1 MQTTFILSHMYRSN
15 LIVSILALTFFILSF
30 SAKAENLA
38 LKNPYI
44 VIDASSGDILEG
56 QNINDR
62 WYPASLT
69 KLMTAYVTFKA
80 IKAGDIEA
88 GSPVVI
94 SNAARKQPPSK
105 MGYKKGV
112 QLRIDTALKI
122 IIIKSAN
129 DVSHALAEAVAGNLK
144 NFVARMNSE
153 ARRLGMTN
161 TQFANSSGL
170 HSANQYSSARD
181 MALLSAQILKEF
193 PQYAYMFEAAAIKT
207 PVKTHYSYNLLLER
221 FKGANGMKTG
231 FVCASGYNLVGSA
244 KRNGRSLITVVMG
257 TSSQTERAVSAAHLL
272 NTGFQNASSNIG
284 NIYNSVTRGGNPK
297 NMRPILCTEKARSS
311 RYDPGAGQAK
321 IKSSHLHPRQVSS
334 KILNITTGGID
345 GPVSAASFVSIRQ
358 IPIPTKRP
366 QKILNVGKVVLKTI
380 GNAATGQIPLPT
392 KRP

>member
-1 MQTTFILSHMYRSN
+1 MYRSN
-15 LIVSILALTFFILSF
+15 LIVSILALVFFILPF
-30 SAKAENLA
+30 SAKAEKLG

-44 VIDASSGDILEG
+44 VIDANSGEILAG
-56 QNINDR
+56 QNIHDR

-69 KLMTAYVTFKA
+69 KLMTAYVTFRA

-88 GSPVVI
+88 GSPVII
-94 SNAARKQPPSK
+94 SDAARRQPPSK
-105 MGYKKGV
+105 MGYKKGIK
-112 QLRIDTALKI
+112 LRIDTALKI

-129 DVSHALAEAVAGNLK
+129 DVSHALGEAVAGNLK

-153 ARRLGMTN
+153 ANRLGMIN
-161 TQFANSSGL
+161 TRFANSNGL
-170 HSANQYSSARD
+170 HSANQVSSARD

-244 KRNGRSLITVVMG
+244 TRNGRSLIAVVMG

-272 NTGFQNASSNIG
+272 ETGFQNAGSKKG
-284 NIYNSVTRGGNPK
+284 NIYSAASRGNQPK

-321 IKSSHLHPRQVSS
+321 ISSAHLHPRRVSA
-334 KILNITTGGID
+334 KILNITTGGTD
-345 GPVSAASFVSIRQ
+345 GPASAATFANIGE

-366 QKILNVGKVVLKTI
+366 KNLLNVGNIVLETI
-380 GNAATGQIPLPT
+380 GSPATGNIPLPT

>member
-1 MQTTFILSHMYRSN
+1 MQTSFLLSLMYRSN
-15 LIVSILALTFFILSF
+15 LIVSILALVFLVLPFG
-30 SAKAENLA
+30 AKAEKLN

-44 VIDASSGDILEG
+44 VIDARSGDILAG
-56 QNINDR
+56 QNIHDR

-69 KLMTAYVTFKA
+69 KLMTAYVTFRA
-80 IKAGDIEA
+80 IKAGNIKA

-105 MGYKKGV
+105 MGYKAGV
-112 QLRIDTALKI
+112 KLRIDTALKI

-129 DVSHALAEAVAGNLK
+129 DVSHALGEAVAGNLK

-153 ARRLGMTN
+153 AKRLGMIN
-161 TQFANSSGL
+161 TRFANSNGL
-170 HSANQYSSARD
+170 HSATQVSSARD

-207 PVKTHYSYNLLLER
+207 PAKTHYSYNLLLER

-244 KRNGRSLITVVMG
+244 TRSGRSLITVVMG
-257 TSSQTERAVSAAHLL
+257 TSSQTERAVSAAQLL
-272 NTGFQNASSNIG
+272 EAGFQNSGSRIG
-284 NIYNSVTRGGNPK
+284 NIYSAASQGKKPK
-297 NMRPILCTEKARSS
+297 NMRPILCTEQARSA

-321 IKSSHLHPRQVSS
+321 ISSAFLHPRRISS
-334 KILNITTGGID
+334 KILNITTGGVD
-345 GPVSAASFVSIRQ
+345 GPISTAAFSNIAE

-366 QKILNVGKVVLKTI
+366 KNALNVGKLVLETI
-380 GNAATGQIPLPT
+380 GNAATGKIPLPT

>member
-1 MQTTFILSHMYRSN
+1 MYRSN
-15 LIVSILALTFFILSF
+15 LIISILALVFFILPLG
-30 SAKAENLA
+30 AKAEKLT

-44 VIDASSGDILEG
+44 VIDARSGDILAG
-56 QNINDR
+56 QQINDR

-69 KLMTAYVTFKA
+69 KLMTAYVTFRA
-80 IKAGDIEA
+80 IKAGNIEA

-94 SNAARKQPPSK
+94 SNAARKQPPSR
-105 MGYKKGV
+105 MGYKKGIR
-112 QLRIDTALKI
+112 LRIDTALKI

-129 DVSHALAEAVAGNLK
+129 DVSHALGEAVAGNLN
-144 NFVARMNSE
+144 NFVARMNEE
-153 ARRLGMTN
+153 AKRLGMIN
-161 TQFANSSGL
+161 TRFANSNGL

-207 PVKTHYSYNLLLER
+207 PDKTHYSYNLLLER

-244 KRNGRSLITVVMG
+244 KRNGRSLIAVVMG

-272 NTGFQNASSNIG
+272 EAGFQGSAASQG
-284 NIYNSVTRGGNPK
+284 NIYNTPARGNKPK
-297 NMRPILCTEKARSS
+297 NMRPILCTQKARSS

-321 IKSSHLHPRQVSS
+321 ISSTHLHSRKISS
-334 KILNITTGGID
+334 KILNITTGGVN
-345 GPVSAASFVSIRQ
+345 GPVSTASFKNVSNV
-358 IPIPTKRP
+358 PVPTKRP
-366 QKILNVGKVVLKTI
+366 QNSLNVGNIVLKTI
-380 GNAATGQIPLPT
+380 GSAATGQIPLPT